1 MTGFL
6 ERCLVV
12 LLHFKHGGRLKQ
24 DDFETKMSE
33 SILWQCDLI
42 PARANLGLTLLRVRS
57 VGIFSCSKLLTRCD
71 FDLSSIHPVV

>member
-6 ERCLVV
+6 ERCLVG
-12 LLHFKHGGRLKQ
+12 LLHFKHSGRLKQ

-33 SILWQCDLI
+33 SIVWQCNLI
-42 PARANLGLTLLRVRS
+42 PALVNLGLKLLRVRWD
-57 VGIFSCSKLLTRCD
+57 FWCRKLLTRCD